1 MRNTEQEITDD
12 SIIQEN
18 TIQNNQIDQKDKQKD
33 KLSSDKDRI
42 AELEKEIH
50 EIQKRE
56 HESLLRTRAELEN
69 IRKRSLLEIE
79 KVYKFSLE
87 RFISELLPV
96 IDSLERT
103 LEISNKMENNK
114 QSSII
119 EGIELTL
126 KSFLD
131 TMKKFGLDII
141 DKVNIPFNPQ
151 IHEAIN
157 TIESK
162 EYQPNS
168 VIKMIQKGYL
178 LHNRLIRPAMVTVSK
193 SIEIDQ
199 DNNNK

>member
-1 MRNTEQEITDD
+1 MTDD

-33 KLSSDKDRI
+33 KQSSDKDRI

-79 KVYKFSLE
+79 KVHKFSLE

-199 DNNNK
+199 DNNK

>member
-1 MRNTEQEITDD
+1 MPNTEQEITDD

-33 KLSSDKDRI
+33 KQSSDKDRI

-79 KVYKFSLE
+79 KVHKFSLE

-199 DNNNK
+199 DNNK

>member
-1 MRNTEQEITDD
+1 MPNTEKEITDD

-33 KLSSDKDRI
+33 KQYSDKDRI

-79 KVYKFSLE
+79 KVHKFSLE

-199 DNNNK
+199 DNNK